1 MLEIQC
7 LHQKLVSHRIG
18 IVRVHGHLPAHHPLL
33 PLQFILRERGEKHQ
47 LRQKVQENL
56 PGIRRAVY
64 IIHGA
69 VHAGI
74 GIPVAAAFLDL
85 AGQVLP
91 GIMLRSLEHQVFQ
104 QMGKAAPLP
113 VALIHGPGAHPVLKG
128 HYGMGLVLLDQNR
141 QTVSETARHRLLG

>member
-1 MLEIQC
+1 M
-7 LHQKLVSHRIG
+7 G
-18 IVRVHGHLPAHHPLL
+18 YGLPAA
-33 PLQFILRERGEKHQ
+33 IGASVGSAREFEGK
-47 LRQKVQENL
+47 K
-56 PGIRRAVY
+56 
-64 IIHGA
+64 
-69 VHAGI
+69 
-74 GIPVAAAFLDL
+74 PVWLIDGDGSFQMTSEELAAAFLDL